1 MKRTKKHRQHGR
13 CHSDGKGLKNF
24 PLFADQHKEIFLIYW
39 KLLKIENL
47 WVIEEFL
54 AVS

>member
-1 MKRTKKHRQHGR
+1 MSFGWKRVEKL
-13 CHSDGKGLKNF
+13 SM
-24 PLFADQHKEIFLIYW
+24 FADQHKEIFFIYW

-54 AVS
+54 AAHF